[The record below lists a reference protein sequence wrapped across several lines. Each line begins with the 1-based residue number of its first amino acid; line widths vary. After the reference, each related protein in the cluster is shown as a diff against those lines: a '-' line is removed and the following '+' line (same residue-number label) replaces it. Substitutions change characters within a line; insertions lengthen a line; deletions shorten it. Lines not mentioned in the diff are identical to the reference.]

1 MKRIQVVAGV
11 IYGDKNHYPNQILIS
26 RRPDYLHQGGLWEF
40 PGGKIEHNEA
50 PQQGLTRELE
60 EELSIRVTHAEPLMK
75 IHHDYADKKVSLDIW
90 SVTAFEGEARGM
102 EGQEIAWVPVDQLMN
117 YNFPEANR
125 AILEKVLG

>member
-1 MKRIQVVAGV
+1 MKRIQVVAAV
-11 IYGDKNHYPNQILIS
+11 IYGDKNQYPNQILVS
-26 RRPDYLHQGGLWEF
+26 RRAGHLHQGGLWEF

-60 EELSIRVTHAEPLMK
+60 EELGIRVTHAEPLMK

-90 SVTAFEGEARGM
+90 SVSAFEGEARGM

-117 YNFPEANR
+117 YDFPEANR

>member
-1 MKRIQVVAGV
+1 MVAGV

-75 IHHDYADKKVSLDIW
+75 IVRLMTGEISQFSLFLII
-90 SVTAFEGEARGM
+90 TKRCRGHLNPLKTTFKFR
-102 EGQEIAWVPVDQLMN
+102 QASTTQLLFM
-117 YNFPEANR
+117 
-125 AILEKVLG
+125 

>member
-90 SVTAFEGEARGM
+90 SVTAFEGEATGM
-102 EGQEIAWVPVDQLMN
+102 EGQEIAWVTIDQLMN
-117 YNFPEANR
+117 YDFPEANR